1 MTIIGIGSDMVKISR
16 IEALLERYREHF
28 SERVFTAREID
39 YASPKKRPALHLAAR
54 FAAKEAFLKAL
65 GRGLGAG
72 LEWRDIEVVNNAFGR
87 PELKLY
93 NKADKLC
100 NELNRA
106 TAWLSLT
113 HEQEF
118 ALAFVVLEKT
128 GGQA

>member
-1 MTIIGIGSDMVKISR
+1 MTIIGIGSDLVKISR
-16 IEALLERYREHF
+16 IETLLERYREHF
-28 SERVFTAREID
+28 SERVFTAREIA

-93 NKADKLC
+93 NEADRFC
-100 NELNRA
+100 RELKRA
-106 TAWLSLT
+106 IPWLSLT

-128 GGQA
+128 GSRT